1 MKKIWLVLNRTERQY
16 AIALFCLFVLTAIVL
31 IWFFIINTTKEVP
44 ARGGTLRIGL
54 AGQPTSLNPLLAV
67 EEAEKDMAHLLFS
80 PLSEIT
86 ETIEPTKIGGTWSV
100 RLKEN
105 LIWHDG
111 EPVTSDDIIFT
122 GEQIQDPST
131 QSPLFSLWQGVQ
143 FERLSERE
151 VVITPGPRSS
161 PLLFEQNIERLFL
174 IPKHIFSSIPPQN
187 WPLSDYN
194 LRPIGNGPYR
204 FEKMVLKNDGFLE
217 NYTLSAFTQGSTEH
231 PPYIQTILIRF
242 FKSVDEL
249 EDAFRYGKID
259 SLGGIDPYEAKSI
272 GRSAQTILYPTPS
285 YYAVFINQSQNE
297 LLRSI
302 GVRKALSRA
311 VPRENLVS
319 SILNGYGAPIVAPS
333 VALVEKGSP
342 QSQEILSTAGWTKN
356 SEGKLERLLG
366 GQSETAQPIILTVP
380 ELPFLENTA
389 RALKTSW
396 ESLGFTVTIKLV
408 SPDTLTE
415 EIVPRRDYQM
425 LLFGNIPQPQEDL
438 YPFWHSSQIFHP
450 GLNLSLY
457 KNLQLDGLL
466 FKVRVTTSSVD
477 RAPTLKEI
485 SQILEE
491 ETPAIFLY
499 SPSYVHLATKQ
510 LRGVKPSESFLFP
523 EDRFSDISE
532 WHLRTKRAFK

>member
-16 AIALFCLFVLTAIVL
+16 AIALFCLFVLTATVVV
-31 IWFFIINTTKEVP
+31 WFFIINTTKEVP

-54 AGQPTSLNPLLAV
+54 AGQPTSLNPLLAI

-86 ETIEPTKIGGTWSV
+86 EIIEPTKIGGAWSV

-105 LIWHDG
+105 LTWHDG
-111 EPVTSDDIIFT
+111 KPVTSDDIIFT

-131 QSPLFSLWQGVQ
+131 QSPLFSLWQGVK

-151 VVITPGPRSS
+151 VIITPPPRSS
-161 PLLFEQNIERLFL
+161 PLLFEQNIKRLFL

-187 WPLSDYN
+187 WSLSDYN

-217 NYTLSAFTQGSTEH
+217 NYTLRAFTQGSTEH
-231 PPYIQTILIRF
+231 APYIQTILVHF
-242 FKSVDEL
+242 FKDVDQL
-249 EDAFRYGKID
+249 EDGFRYGKVD

-272 GRSAQTILYPTPS
+272 GRSAQTILYPTPG
-285 YYAVFINQSQNE
+285 YYAVFINQSQND
-297 LLRSI
+297 LLRSV
-302 GVRKALSRA
+302 GVRKALSQA
-311 VPRENLVS
+311 ASREDLVS
-319 SILNGYGAPIVAPS
+319 SILNGYGTPIIAPS
-333 VALVEKGSP
+333 VTSTEQKSPGSP
-342 QSQEILSTAGWTKN
+342 EILSTAGWTKN

-366 GQSETAQPIILTVP
+366 GQPEVAKPIVLTVP

-389 RALKTSW
+389 RSLKTSW
-396 ESLGFTVTIKLV
+396 ENLGFTVTIKVVPL
-408 SPDTLTE
+408 DTITE
-415 EIVPRRDYQM
+415 EVVPRRDYQM

-466 FKVRVTTSSVD
+466 SKVRTTTSSID
-477 RAPTLKEI
+477 RVPPLKEI

-491 ETPAIFLY
+491 EVPAIFLY

-510 LRGVKPSESFLFP
+510 LRGVRPSESFLFP
-523 EDRFSDISE
+523 EDRFSDVSN